1 MAAKKTQGKSRG
13 LPPHLVPGNPGNS
26 GGKPGRSGRIPAPF
40 KTFLAKLRSDPEFH
54 DALEKASRDPESRG
68 FNAALKLMSD
78 YDDEKPAEKR
88 QIVGP
93 VEVHVKFARE
103 GRRTTA
109 S

>member
-1 MAAKKTQGKSRG
+1 MPKRANSTSFGQKS
-13 LPPHLVPGNPGNS
+13 GNPQ
-26 GGKPGRSGRIPAPF
+26 GRGPAKGAPNAGRPTKSFKHFLANVRASAKAQLALQAAAEDSESKGF
-40 KTFLAKLRSDPEFH
+40 KTAWTILSA
-54 DALEKASRDPESRG
+54 
-68 FNAALKLMSD
+68 